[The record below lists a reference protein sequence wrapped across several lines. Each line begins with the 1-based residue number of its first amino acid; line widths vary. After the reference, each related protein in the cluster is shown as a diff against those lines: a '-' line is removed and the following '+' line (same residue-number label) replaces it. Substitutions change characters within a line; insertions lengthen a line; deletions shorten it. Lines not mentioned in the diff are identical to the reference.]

1 MRKEHPL
8 NKDKKKQQ
16 VNDDDVRGLT
26 EMYVATAS
34 DWDSKQESKTELD
47 QWYFNNVMHL
57 ADPTGVR
64 LRSLRHYAVWLMNQC
79 TQRFASFKWPRN
91 YFETQESWK
100 LFMDNL
106 QWEIEGLLHEANE
119 NYGGSP

>member
-8 NKDKKKQQ
+8 SKDKKKQQ
-16 VNDDDVRGLT
+16 VHDDDVRGLT

-34 DWDSKQESKTELD
+34 DYSLEEDDKAYLD
-47 QWYFNNVMHL
+47 QWYFNNVLHL

-64 LRSLRHYAVWLMNQC
+64 LRSIRHYAVWLMKQC
-79 TQRFASFKWPRN
+79 DQRFVSFKWPRN
-91 YFETQESWK
+91 YFETQASWK

-106 QWEIEGLLHEANE
+106 LQEIEALLHEANQT
-119 NYGGSP
+119 YGGSP